1 MKREEEQY
9 EQWLNQVRTTP
20 PVLEKPEELTRDIL
34 CKISQTSHPR
44 RKTPIKSLIDW
55 LSGIAACFL
64 LCAMLYEVFF
74 YPASFQRDGDTMP
87 VAFALTTKKIREFPI
102 LPMAEG
108 TVREKST
115 FIIKWRKDHK
125 ETLRL
130 REGLM
135 DKLMNDNH

>member
-9 EQWLNQVRTTP
+9 EQWLNQVRATP

-34 CKISQTSHPR
+34 CKISHTPR
-44 RKTPIKSLIDW
+44 PIRKTSRIFFDW
-55 LSGIAACFL
+55 LSGTVACFL

-74 YPASFQRDGDTMP
+74 YPATFQKGGETIP

-115 FIIKWRKDHK
+115 FIMKWRKDHK

-130 REGLM
+130 CEGLM

>member
-9 EQWLNQVRTTP
+9 EQWLNQVKTTS

-34 CKISQTSHPR
+34 CKISQTVRPS
-44 RKTPIKSLIDW
+44 RKTPIKSVINW

-74 YPASFQRDGDTMP
+74 YPATSQRDGETMP
-87 VAFALTTKKIREFPI
+87 AAFSLTTKKIRELPA

-108 TVREKST
+108 SVREKSA
-115 FIIKWRKDHK
+115 FVMKWRKDHK
-125 ETLRL
+125 ETLRQ
-130 REGLM
+130 RGWLM
-135 DKLMNDNH
+135 NKLMNDNH